1 MSVVISKESKRGC
14 GYRKPSKGGV
24 GIYLVGPSQLV
35 SCGRLPFK
43 LEACPCCGG
52 GIKPSRS
59 WTWIEPK
66 SLIGPPPV
74 PAPAACGLAC
84 MSCPMG
90 LGMPA
95 GQHGLIW
102 IGEGFYK
109 TPGDFMVEAS
119 RMGISR
125 KLPAVPRNF
134 VLGKTVVYLAHR
146 KAVLVPQILSP
157 DPLKREMAP
166 GIFTAFKPTGIDLVI
181 ADENNVPERAQK
193 LADRLQKAVD
203 DGEAQGDVRLVKVI
217 PEGEQT
223 DLPLDVEAEVEAPMD
238 RAEQDPQETRIP

>member
-1 MSVVISKESKRGC
+1 
-14 GYRKPSKGGV
+14 
-24 GIYLVGPSQLV
+24 
-35 SCGRLPFK
+35 
-43 LEACPCCGG
+43 
-52 GIKPSRS
+52 
-59 WTWIEPK
+59 
-66 SLIGPPPV
+66 
-74 PAPAACGLAC
+74 
-84 MSCPMG
+84 MG

-102 IGEGFYK
+102 IGGGYYK
-109 TPGDFMVEAS
+109 TPGDFMKEAG

-146 KAVLVPQILSP
+146 EAFQVPMSLSHAAYVAPKEPVLV
-157 DPLKREMAP
+157 P

-181 ADENNVPERAQK
+181 EDENNVPERAQK

-203 DGEAQGDVRLVKVI
+203 DGDAQGDVRLVKVI

-223 DLPLDVEAEVEAPMD
+223 TLGDKPWI
-238 RAEQDPQETRIP
+238 DPDNCGSGCGGAGEDCGDPACHGEFE